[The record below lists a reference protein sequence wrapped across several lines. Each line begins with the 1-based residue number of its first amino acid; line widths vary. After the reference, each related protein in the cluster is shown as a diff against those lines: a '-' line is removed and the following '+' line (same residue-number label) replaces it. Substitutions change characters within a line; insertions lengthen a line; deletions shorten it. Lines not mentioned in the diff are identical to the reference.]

1 MAQLHVVDETDALTH
16 IAIEGQL
23 TMLGAEPLTGPM
35 HQHVIGRGVNT
46 IIDLTNVTFIAS
58 AGIGLLLEC
67 RKQLQRNDA
76 QVVLLGL
83 QPGVEATFQTAR
95 LDKVFP
101 IVHSLDDALAAL
113 G

>member
-1 MAQLHVVDETDALTH
+1 MAQLHVVTETDALTH
-16 IAIEGQL
+16 VALEGQL

-35 HQHVIGRGVNT
+35 HQHVIGRGVHA

-67 RKQLQRNDA
+67 RKQLQRSDA
-76 QVVLLGL
+76 KVVLLGL
-83 QPGVEATFQTAR
+83 QPGVEATFKTAR

-101 IVHSLDDALAAL
+101 FAQTLDEALAAL
-113 G
+113 D

>member
-35 HQHVIGRGVNT
+35 HQHVIGRGVDA
-46 IIDLTNVTFIAS
+46 IIDLTNVSFIAS

-67 RKQLQRNDA
+67 RKQLQRTEA
-76 QVVLLGL
+76 RVVLLGL
-83 QPGVEATFQTAR
+83 QPNVEATLKTAR
-95 LDKVFP
+95 LDKVFFFAQ
-101 IVHSLDDALAAL
+101 SLDEAMASLA
-113 G
+113 